1 MLTYSQYDKR
11 LILLVF
17 IVLGL
22 GQAHRSPTCYPLDH
36 LSSIAYC
43 VYAFCWK
50 NIENLCI
57 FLNMHP
63 SNYIM
68 ASSIKFYIHRK
79 LIASIYIISVRYFR
93 DNEKEELCFRQFLLI
108 PVTTLKAKAQTSG
121 LTPLGLAHTKSIT
134 FHLSQCKSR
143 Y

>member
-36 LSSIAYC
+36 LSSLAYC

-50 NIENLCI
+50 YAPEQLCPGEENGCSALDLVGIGSCR
-57 FLNMHP
+57 P
-63 SNYIM
+63 E
-68 ASSIKFYIHRK
+68 
-79 LIASIYIISVRYFR
+79 
-93 DNEKEELCFRQFLLI
+93 D
-108 PVTTLKAKAQTSG
+108 
-121 LTPLGLAHTKSIT
+121 
-134 FHLSQCKSR
+134 
-143 Y
+143 